1 MNGIF
6 KRLLNVKGMVVESS
20 RIVDG
25 PLRPEPVLEVHVR
38 AGKAA
43 PRCSRCGRKRRG
55 YGRGGGV
62 RRWRHRDFG
71 CWRVGPVAMMPRV
84 DCPMRGVVVASVPWA
99 EPGSRFTRD
108 LEVERACLMTVASQE
123 TVSGLPYIAWRTAGD
138 IARRVAGRPGAGMP
152 SPFDGL
158 TSIGVAKTSYRKGHT
173 YITVA
178 VDHERSR
185 VYPGIRRVRQRRVR
199 PVLPTIDAPE
209 RRRLHLDRHRRR
221 RTPDRLV
228 RA

>member
-84 DCPMRGVVVASVPWA
+84 DCPGCGVVVASVPWA
-99 EPGSRFTRD
+99 EPGSSRNSCAVCSDARSD
-108 LEVERACLMTVASQE
+108 GSGGGELKHWVSRAS
-123 TVSGLPYIAWRTAGD
+123 
-138 IARRVAGRPGAGMP
+138 
-152 SPFDGL
+152 
-158 TSIGVAKTSYRKGHT
+158 
-173 YITVA
+173 
-178 VDHERSR
+178 RSR
-185 VYPGIRRVRQRRVR
+185 I
-199 PVLPTIDAPE
+199 PE
-209 RRRLHLDRHRRR
+209 IVEPAGKIRRR
-221 RTPDRLV
+221 RPDVLRTIGPGYPNARLEAFDNGNKVTV
-228 RA
+228 RVAYGFHHVTNLIGLVMLRCGGLDIRLPQPAI

>member
-62 RRWRHRDFG
+62 
-71 CWRVGPVAMMPRV
+71 
-84 DCPMRGVVVASVPWA
+84 VVASVPWA
-99 EPGSRFTRD
+99 EPGSSRNSCAVCSD
-108 LEVERACLMTVASQE
+108 
-123 TVSGLPYIAWRTAGD
+123 
-138 IARRVAGRPGAGMP
+138 ARSDGRGAN
-152 SPFDGL
+152 
-158 TSIGVAKTSYRKGHT
+158 
-173 YITVA
+173 
-178 VDHERSR
+178 
-185 VYPGIRRVRQRRVR
+185 
-199 PVLPTIDAPE
+199 
-209 RRRLHLDRHRRR
+209 
-221 RTPDRLV
+221 
-228 RA
+228 

>member
-6 KRLLNVKGMVVESS
+6 KRLLNVKGMVVESA

-71 CWRVGPVAMMPRV
+71 CWRGAGRHDAARRLPRV
-84 DCPMRGVVVASVPWA
+84 RRGRRIGAVGGA
-99 EPGSRFTRD
+99 RQ
-108 LEVERACLMTVASQE
+108 LEELLR
-123 TVSGLPYIAWRTAGD
+123 GLL
-138 IARRVAGRPGAGMP
+138 GRPIGRAGSELKHWVFRAP
-152 SPFDGL
+152 
-158 TSIGVAKTSYRKGHT
+158 
-173 YITVA
+173 
-178 VDHERSR
+178 RSH
-185 VYPGIRRVRQRRVR
+185 I
-199 PVLPTIDAPE
+199 PE
-209 RRRLHLDRHRRR
+209 IVEPAGKIRRR
-221 RTPDRLV
+221 RPDILRTIGPGYPNARLEAFDNGIKITV
-228 RA
+228 RVAYGFHHVTNLISLIMLRCGGLDIRLPEPVS